1 MTFRRARLQNFGPLT
16 GIALEEAELPSP
28 GAGEVLIRV
37 AAAGVNPVDWKLVQ
51 GYLRGAVDIPLPYT
65 PGCDVSG
72 EIIALGSGLHDFSVG
87 DKVYGY
93 PSLMRGGAYGEY
105 AILAADEC
113 AHAPATVP
121 LSEAAAYPV
130 AAITAHE
137 GLFQH
142 GRLQAGERL
151 LVLGGAGGV
160 GSAAVQMGL
169 LHGAEVFATSSTRNL
184 EMVAGLGAKALDY
197 GKPLA
202 GQVADADLVF
212 DSVGGQ
218 AGVDALAV
226 IKRGGRFVTPV
237 YPLPEASLLEALG
250 LEASTYGILPNRKR
264 LEAIRPWIESGKLR
278 MHIDGVFSLSEV
290 VQALERSAQG
300 RTRGKLLVAMAA

>member
-16 GIALEEAELPSP
+16 GIALEEAELPAP
-28 GAGEVLIRV
+28 GAGEALIRV
-37 AAAGVNPVDWKLVQ
+37 AAAGVNPVDWKLSQ

-72 EIIALGSGLHDFSVG
+72 EIIALGGGVDDFAIG

-105 AILAADEC
+105 AILQAGEFAL
-113 AHAPATVP
+113 APGAIP
-121 LSEAAAYPV
+121 LNEAAAYPV

-142 GRLQAGERL
+142 GRLRAGERL

-169 LHGAEVFATSSTRNL
+169 LHGAEVFATSSARNL
-184 EMVAGLGAKALDY
+184 DMVAALGAKALDY
-197 GKPLA
+197 GQPLRDL
-202 GQVADADLVF
+202 VADVDLVF
-212 DSVGGQ
+212 DSVGGEAGRQ
-218 AGVDALAV
+218 ALPLL
-226 IKRGGRFVTPV
+226 KRGGRFVTPV
-237 YPLPEASLLEALG
+237 YPLPDASLTESLGVEAT
-250 LEASTYGILPNRKR
+250 TYGILPNRER
-264 LEAIRPWIESGKLR
+264 LETIRPWIESGKLR
-278 MHIDGVFSLSEV
+278 MNIDTVFPLSEV
-290 VQALERSAQG
+290 VQALERNALG
-300 RTRGKLLVAMAA
+300 RTRGKILVAMST